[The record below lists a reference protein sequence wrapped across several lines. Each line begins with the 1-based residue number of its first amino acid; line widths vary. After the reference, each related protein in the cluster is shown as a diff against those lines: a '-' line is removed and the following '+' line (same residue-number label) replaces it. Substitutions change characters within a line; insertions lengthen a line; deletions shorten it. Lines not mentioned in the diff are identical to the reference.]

1 MAKTQKQVVTITAPK
16 ITSAWLKVVEVTGK
30 NEVENVN
37 AINALVGAM
46 KDSQLS
52 IRDIQKV
59 IKDTNRESAVLKVSH
74 VEGLITWSE
83 MREKFA
89 DFRELPLTSQLAQ
102 ATASYK
108 LLGAGNAAKM
118 PSLEIVK
125 DEVKSARKAKNS
137 KKSSPK
143 TPKSKT
149 TNKEVLQGFLNF
161 LNALNAESLTDSE
174 IDLLSDISIKLIEL
188 EPVSAE

>member
-1 MAKTQKQVVTITAPK
+1 MSKSAKTPVTITAPK

-30 NEVENVN
+30 NEVENIN

-46 KDSQLS
+46 KDSKLS

-74 VEGLITWSE
+74 VEGLTTWAE

-89 DFRELPLTSQLAQ
+89 DFRDLPLTSQLAQ

-118 PSLEIVK
+118 PSLEVVK

-137 KKSSPK
+137 KKSAPK
-143 TPKSKT
+143 TAKAKT
-149 TNKEVLQGFLNF
+149 TNREVLQGFLTF

-174 IDLLSDISIKLIEL
+174 MDLLSDISIRIIEL
-188 EPVSAE
+188 EPVSA